1 MMKMFFVLM
10 SSFSAL
16 LCANPET
23 SRLSAILTTSA
34 PTIDGQLIE
43 SVWKSAIP
51 AIDFIQYEPFCG
63 VPSTTNIEALVTYDS
78 ACIFIAFRVWEPESI
93 TAQLTSRDA
102 ELLNDDAVILVL
114 DTYLDRQTAYYF
126 VVNAIGTQLD
136 GRIVNDGN
144 GVDDTW
150 DAPWQA
156 AVVRTDYGWSAELA
170 IPFTSL
176 KYKSID
182 SQSWGI
188 NFGRTR
194 QHTFETSFW
203 TGPLNN
209 PFQVSQAG
217 TLSELNIPKPDQQ
230 YQIIAYGLSQFR
242 DDSKVDNNIGF
253 DLRYNISSQ
262 FSNYITVNPDFAT
275 IEADQA
281 EINLTRFE
289 LSLDEKRPFFIE
301 GNELYKQRIRTFY
314 SRRIPDISTGLKIL
328 SKLNSW
334 TLSAL
339 AAQSN
344 IDTISNIFSV
354 GRLQRDIRGN
364 SNIGLML
371 ANRQYNNS
379 NEGSAE
385 IDGNLYF
392 SDSFGMTTQIV
403 KSYGLFSSGTWAYF
417 VRPAFDTPTS
427 HVHVRYSDFGDN
439 FADNVNQIGFIRDD
453 DRKELDAAV
462 EKTFW
467 IRGKQFDRID
477 YDSNYNIYWGQ
488 SRNLRSWE
496 VEQSFEI
503 EFTNRFNFE
512 LGHNQEM
519 KRYEKDFRNYE
530 TKIELGYNTREFQS
544 IITGLEFGKN
554 FGKDYQLI
562 SAQAGYK
569 PMPELSL
576 EYELQQ
582 LVLNPDPDNEKTRI
596 HLLKMNHY
604 FTKDIYLKVFYQ
616 SDLAEDKEDIQVIFV
631 YRYQPPFGVVQ
642 LAFQRTAADFSD
654 NSNTGNAVLLKATR
668 VF

>member
-1 MMKMFFVLM
+1 MMKMFYVLM
-10 SSFSAL
+10 SLHSVL

-23 SRLSAILTTSA
+23 SCLPAILTNSA

-43 SVWKSAIP
+43 SVWKSTMP
-51 AIDFIQYEPFCG
+51 ATDFVQYEPFCG
-63 VPSTTNIEALVTYDS
+63 APSTTNIEAMVTYDS
-78 ACIFIAFRVWEPESI
+78 SRLFIAFRVWEPGSI

-102 ELLNDDAVILVL
+102 ALLNDDAVILVL
-114 DTYLDRQTAYYF
+114 DTYFDRQTAYYF
-126 VVNAIGTQLD
+126 IVNAIGTQLD
-136 GRIVNDGN
+136 GRIINDGQ

-156 AVVRTDYGWSAELA
+156 AVVQTDYGWSAELA

-176 KYKSID
+176 KYKSVD

-194 QHTFETSFW
+194 HLTFETSFW
-203 TGPLNN
+203 TGPLNDIY
-209 PFQVSQAG
+209 QVSQAG
-217 TLSELNIPKPDQQ
+217 TLSDLIIPKPDQQ
-230 YQIIAYGLSQFR
+230 YQIIAYGLSQIK
-242 DDSKVDNNIGF
+242 DDSKVDKNIGF

-262 FSNYITVNPDFAT
+262 FSSYFTLNPDFAT
-275 IEADQA
+275 IEADQT

-289 LSLDEKRPFFIE
+289 LSLSEKRPFFIE

-328 SKLNSW
+328 SKMNSW

-339 AAQSN
+339 TAQSN

-354 GRLQRDIRGN
+354 GRLQRDIHGN

-371 ANRQYNNS
+371 ANRHYNNS
-379 NEGSAE
+379 NDGSVG

-392 SDSFGMTTQIV
+392 SDSFGMTTQII
-403 KSYGLFSSGTWAYF
+403 KSYGLFSTGTWAYF
-417 VRPAFDTPTS
+417 VRPAFDTPTK
-427 HVHVRYSDFGDN
+427 HFHVRYSDIGKN
-439 FADNVNQIGFIRDD
+439 FADNVNRIGFIRDD
-453 DRKELDAAV
+453 NRKELDAAV
-462 EKTFW
+462 EKIFW
-467 IRGKQFDRID
+467 IRGNKIERIQ

-488 SRNLRSWE
+488 SGNLRSWE

-503 EFTNRFNFE
+503 EFASRFSFE
-512 LGHNQEM
+512 LGHDQEM
-519 KRYEKDFRNYE
+519 KRYEKDFHNYE
-530 TKIELGYNTREFQS
+530 TKIEFGYNTRELQS
-544 IITGLEFGKN
+544 ISTSLEFGKN
-554 FGKDYQLI
+554 YEKDYHLI

-569 PMPELSL
+569 PMSELSL
-576 EYELQQ
+576 EYEFQH
-582 LVLNPDPDNEKTRI
+582 LVLNPDPDNEKTWI

-616 SDLAEDKEDIQVIFV
+616 SDLAENKEDIQVVFV

-642 LAFQRTAADFSD
+642 LAFQRAAADFLH
-654 NSNTGNAVLLKATR
+654 NSNTGNAVLLKATK

>member
-1 MMKMFFVLM
+1 MKIFFMLM
-10 SSFSAL
+10 SSLSLL

-23 SRLSAILTTSA
+23 SCLSAMLTTSP

-43 SVWKSAIP
+43 SVWNSVIP
-51 AIDFIQYEPFCG
+51 ATDFLQYEPFSG
-63 VPSTTNIEALVTYDS
+63 TSSTTNIEALVIYDS
-78 ACIFIAFRVWEPESI
+78 SCLYIAFRVWEPGSI

-126 VVNAIGTQLD
+126 IVNAIGTQLD
-136 GRIVNDGN
+136 GRIINDGQA
-144 GVDDTW
+144 VDDTW
-150 DAPWQA
+150 DAPWQT
-156 AVVRTDYGWSAELA
+156 AVVQTDYGWSAELA

-188 NFGRTR
+188 NFGHTR
-194 QHTFETSFW
+194 HHTFETSFW

-209 PFQVSQAG
+209 LFQVSEAG
-217 TLSELNIPKPDQQ
+217 TLTELIIPKPDQQ
-230 YQIIAYGLSQFR
+230 YQIIAYGLSQIK
-242 DDSKVDNNIGF
+242 DNSKVDNNIGF
-253 DLRYNISSQ
+253 DLRYNVSSQ
-262 FSNYITVNPDFAT
+262 FSSYFTVNPDFAT

-289 LSLDEKRPFFIE
+289 LSLSEKRPFFIE
-301 GNELYKQRIRTFY
+301 GNELYQQRIRTFY

-339 AAQSN
+339 TAQSN
-344 IDTISNIFSV
+344 IDTNSNIFSV

-371 ANRQYNNS
+371 ANRNYNDS
-379 NEGSAE
+379 NEGSAG

-392 SDSFGMTTQIV
+392 SESFGMTTQII
-403 KSYGLFSSGTWAYF
+403 KSYGQFSSGTWAYF
-417 VRPAFDTPTS
+417 VRPAFDSPTS
-427 HVHVRYSDFGDN
+427 HLHIRYSDFGEN
-439 FADNVNQIGFIRDD
+439 FADNVNRIGFINDD
-453 DRKELDAAV
+453 NRKELDAAV
-462 EKTFW
+462 EKTIW
-467 IRGKQFDRID
+467 IRGKQFEKID
-477 YDSNYNIYWGQ
+477 YESNYNIYWGQ

-496 VEQSFEI
+496 VEQTFEI
-503 EFTNRFNFE
+503 EFTNRFRFE
-512 LGHNQEM
+512 LGHDQEM
-519 KRYEKDFRNYE
+519 KRYEKDFHNYE
-530 TKIELGYNTREFQS
+530 TKLEFGYNQREFQS
-544 IITGLEFGKN
+544 ISTSLEFGKN
-554 FGKDYQLI
+554 YEKDYHLI

-569 PMPELSL
+569 PISQLSL

-582 LVLNPDPDNEKTRI
+582 LVLNPDPDKESTWI
-596 HLLKMNHY
+596 HLVKMNHY

-616 SDLAEDKEDIQVIFV
+616 SDLAEDIEDIQVIFV

-642 LAFQRTAADFSD
+642 LAFQRAAANVSQ
-654 NSNTGNAVLLKATR
+654 NSNTGNAVLLKATK